1 MDAHDGTDGVVLV
14 LEDEA
19 LIAISLQDDLC
30 DAGYRIAGP
39 FTTCAAALA
48 WLDHARPDAA
58 ILDTEL
64 ADGTCR
70 DVARVLARRAVPF
83 VIYSG
88 HRQDRDLL
96 AEFDTAVWIEKPVPS
111 SDLIAACRQL
121 IAATS

>member
-1 MDAHDGTDGVVLV
+1 MDAHDGMGGVVLV

-19 LIAISLQDDLC
+19 LIAINLHDDLC
-30 DAGYRIAGP
+30 EAGYRIAGP

-48 WLDHARPDAA
+48 WLDQARPDAA

-70 DVARVLARRAVPF
+70 DVARVLARRAVPI

-88 HRQDRDLL
+88 HRRDKDLL
-96 AEFDTAVWIEKPVPS
+96 AEFDTAVWIEKPAPS
-111 SDLIAACRQL
+111 FDLIAACRQL